1 MAKRIEC
8 VDKAEAE
15 RLRARLDAIAPG
27 TFPRGTRARTEHYCG
42 ISRDDGG
49 VWGVDCDDFIEV
61 ELAKPEAR
69 TKSRLRTAELTELDA
84 KIATAPQRIQEL
96 TR

>member
-8 VDKAEAE
+8 ADKAEAE
-15 RLRARLDAIAPG
+15 LLRARLDAIAPG
-27 TFPRGTRARTEHYCG
+27 VFPRGTRARTEHYCG
-42 ISRDDGG
+42 ISQDEGG

-69 TKSRLRTAELTELDA
+69 TKSRLRTAELDELDTR
-84 KIATAPQRIQEL
+84 IAVAPTRI
-96 TR
+96 